1 MASTSSISPRT
12 EWITGSCPISAA
24 TSSTIS
30 PACWL
35 NSPPRP
41 EALVFCVRRAAGVRE
56 VFLLDFLGVEFRGA
70 LAHGLQHF
78 FERRRLALDP
88 AQGID
93 ARDDESAQVGADEA
107 ARLQL
112 GDDLGD
118 ARIQVRQHAGVP
130 LVRFDRFRQRLL
142 RKLFQAPHDRVVGAA
157 GELALVLV
165 TDAERD
171 ERGFLQVVGEL
182 SFGASRVLGVP
193 QQAAGDADH
202 FEGLLA
208 QVVRFFRVE
217 REDLPGDLAPGH
229 HERGDG
235 PRAQPAHRFEAM
247 PAVRGPEAFVGR
259 GDRDHRIQKHPGAV
273 EDVGELPVV
282 GLREIAL
289 EGRGLDAI
297 DGKDREQER
306 VLPER
311 IVVRP
316 EHQTPFA
323 LDPRAHFLGF
333 GRKRVEPA
341 LGRQEAACA
350 GLGLSRRALRGGAL
364 ESGFA
369 LGLGRCHGHYARAAR
384 LSKNSNIPLPA
395 IIATRKT
402 RPFSEPVPARTSAG
416 PGQIPA
422 SPQPTPNTRLPRMS
436 RLSILRAPGRSTGA
450 PSSVRVRFFMS
461 AKAAAATATAPAMT
475 SASEGSQAP
484 ARSRKPSTFA
494 GFAIPETRSP
504 SPKTKPAV
512 KEAAVYTEGLIA
524 RSGGARRIRSRS
536 PPP

>member
-1 MASTSSISPRT
+1 M
-12 EWITGSCPISAA
+12 
-24 TSSTIS
+24 SSTTS
-30 PACWL
+30 PAC
-35 NSPPRP
+35 SPWSL
-41 EALVFCVRRAAGVRE
+41 EALVFGVGRPTDVRE
-56 VFLLDFLGVEFRGA
+56 VFLLDSLGIEFRGA

-78 FERRRLALDP
+78 FQRRRLALDP
-88 AQGID
+88 AQGVD
-93 ARDDESAQVGADEA
+93 ARDDEGAQIRADEA

-112 GDDLGD
+112 RDDLGD
-118 ARIQVRQHAGVP
+118 ARIQVNEHVGVP
-130 LVRFDRFRQRLL
+130 LVQFDRFRQRLL
-142 RKLFQAPHDRVVGAA
+142 RKLFQPAHDRVVGAA
-157 GELALVLV
+157 GELAVLLIA
-165 TDAERD
+165 DAERD

-202 FEGLLA
+202 FERLFA

-217 REDLPGDLAPGH
+217 REDLPGDLALGH
-229 HERGDG
+229 DERGDG
-235 PRAQPAHRFEAM
+235 PRAEPAHRLEAVS
-247 PAVRGPEAFVGR
+247 AVRGPEAFLGR
-259 GDRDHRIQKHPGAV
+259 RDRDHRIQKHPGAV

-289 EGRGLDAI
+289 KRRRLDAI
-297 DGKDREQER
+297 DGQDREDEG
-306 VLPER
+306 VLSER
-311 IVVRP
+311 IAVGA
-316 EHQTPFA
+316 EHKTAFA
-323 LDPRAHFLGF
+323 LDPGAHFLGF

-341 LGRQEAACA
+341 LGRQEAARA
-350 GLGLSRRALRGGAL
+350 GLGLARRALRGGAL

-384 LSKNSNIPLPA
+384 LSKNSNIPSPA
-395 IIATRKT
+395 IIAARKT
-402 RPFSEPVPARTSAG
+402 RPFAEPVPARTSAG

-422 SPQPTPNTRLPRMS
+422 SPQPTPNTKLPRIS
-436 RLSILRAPGRSTGA
+436 RLSMPRAPGRSTGA
-450 PSSVRVRFFMS
+450 PSSVRVRFFMN
-461 AKAAAATATAPAMT
+461 AKAPAPTATAPAMT

-484 ARSRKPSTFA
+484 ARSRKASTFA